1 MAHGYVTVG
10 WNRQKRIYDVC
21 AFVGVVLYVLVF
33 VFASLGIDPQTS
45 PDTVVLRAL
54 GTCAALLLHVVLSIG
69 PLARLDARF
78 LPLLYNRRH
87 LGVLTFLVALAHGVF
102 VLVQY
107 HALGDANPL
116 VHVLTGDE
124 PLGGVAGLPFQPLGV
139 GALAILF
146 VMAATSHDFWLA
158 NLSPATWKRLHML
171 VYVAWALVVLHV
183 ATGFLQTETGLVPA
197 LLVGVGVVWI
207 LALHLVAGWRERALD
222 RDLAARGNLK
232 VGAGSGG
239 FVDVCAVDEIADGRA
254 RVVTLGGE
262 RVAIFR
268 HSGAI
273 SVVSNVCRHQNGP
286 LGEGRVIDGCITCP
300 WHGYQYR
307 PEDGCSPP
315 PFTEKV
321 ATYRV
326 KLAGRR
332 VLVDPRPLAPGT
344 RVEPA
349 RFEEARP

>member
-10 WNRQKRIYDVC
+10 WNRQKRLYDLW
-21 AFVGVVLYVLVF
+21 AAGGVLAYLATFTLV
-33 VFASLGIDPQTS
+33 SLRADPRAAA
-45 PDTVVLRAL
+45 DTVVLRAL
-54 GTCAALLLHVVLSIG
+54 GTCAFVLLHVVLSIG

-87 LGVLTFLVALAHGVF
+87 LGVLTFLVALAHGTF
-102 VLVQY
+102 VVLQY
-107 HALGDANPL
+107 HALGVVNPL
-116 VHVLTGDE
+116 LHVLSGE
-124 PLGGVAGLPFQPLGV
+124 SALGGVAGVPFQVLGV

-146 VMAATSHDFWLA
+146 LMAATSHDFWLVH
-158 NLSPATWKRLHML
+158 LGPATWKRLHMA
-171 VYVAWALVVLHV
+171 VYLAWALAVLHV
-183 ATGFLQTETGLVPA
+183 AAGYLQSETGALPA
-197 LLVGVGVVWI
+197 TLVGLGSAW
-207 LALHLVAGWRERALD
+207 LLGLHLLAGWRERALD

-239 FVDVCAVDEIADGRA
+239 FVDACSVDEIEEDRA
-254 RVVTLGGE
+254 RIVTLAGE

-268 HSGAI
+268 HGGAI
-273 SVVSNVCRHQNGP
+273 SAVSNVCRHQNGP

-315 PFTEKV
+315 PFTEKIE
-321 ATYRV
+321 TYRV

-332 VLVDPRPLAPGT
+332 VLVDPHALAPGT

-349 RFEEARP
+349 RFEERRA